1 MIFGN
6 KRKKKVI
13 EFFDY
18 VEYELI
24 PKEKESEAIQLIRKQ
39 LKDGRN
45 LIANNEWGIAFENLS
60 SELVEHFIIVNRK
73 GEAIAK
79 EVIKLCYLDEDWLLK
94 LRRLY
99 SNGYIDGSWSLVDSE
114 ELAKENKYTYYKPS
128 RKITNQLKI
137 GNLAKL
143 NFQFESTNDEDPS
156 GERMWV
162 IITEINQDKF
172 KGTLD
177 NNPFYLSELYYQD
190 IIEFE
195 HKHIIDHDLEVS
207 EPNLV
212 DKYYDRCFVNN
223 QILYNGEFVNYLYR
237 EEPMEDDEERD
248 YVDTGWRLMT
258 GKETDEYMDNA
269 ENFSFVSLG
278 AVLSRDDSIIDI
290 LESKIGSTFERNN
303 IGEFEKVNE

>member
-18 VEYELI
+18 VENELI
-24 PKEKESEAIQLIRKQ
+24 PMEKESEPIQLIKNQ
-39 LKDGRN
+39 LNDGRD

-79 EVIKLCYLDEDWLLK
+79 EVIKLCNLDDDWLLK

-99 SNGYIDGSWSLVDSE
+99 SNGYINGSWSLVDSE
-114 ELAKENKYTYYKPS
+114 ELAKEHKYTYYKPS

-137 GNLAKL
+137 GNLVKL
-143 NFQFESTNDEDPS
+143 NFQFESTNDEDPL

-190 IIEFE
+190 VIEFE
-195 HKHIIDHDLEVS
+195 HKHIIDHDLEIS

-212 DKYYDRCFVNN
+212 SKYHDRCFVNN
-223 QILYNGEFVNYLYR
+223 QILYDGEFVNYLYR

-258 GKETDEYMDNA
+258 GKETDEYMDNSD
-269 ENFSFVSLG
+269 NFSFVSLG
-278 AVLSRDDSIIDI
+278 AVLSRDDSIIDV
-290 LESKIGSTFERNN
+290 LESEIGSTFERNN
-303 IGEFEKVNE
+303 EGKFEKVNE